1 MVRYSKK
8 RISGIIAIVF
18 GILVVIIPKFLAY
31 VVGIYLI
38 ISGVL
43 SLIEE

>member
-1 MVRYSKK
+1 MVKYSKK
-8 RISGIIAIVF
+8 RISGIVAIVF
-18 GILVVIIPKFLAY
+18 GILVILIPKFLAY

-43 SLIEE
+43 GLLEE